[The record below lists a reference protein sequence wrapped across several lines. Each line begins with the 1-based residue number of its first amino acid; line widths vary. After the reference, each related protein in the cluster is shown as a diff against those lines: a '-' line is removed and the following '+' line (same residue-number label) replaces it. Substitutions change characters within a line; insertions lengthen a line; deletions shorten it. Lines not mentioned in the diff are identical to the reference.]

1 MAKDPEIFLN
11 VKGRKE
17 SVFKERSG
25 KLDSVAYNL
34 DIRPE
39 LVFKNCLPVNIYYS
53 VDDNWDQMLTLE
65 PGKSALLQGLEVGKT
80 PLSLKIFEF
89 RRADWRSRQVIEK
102 GMPELCVW
110 PFEPVNPD
118 EAPDARF
125 DLGINSVISH
135 GTQVLS
141 IYSPF
146 WMINKTGKFVS
157 YRGGLDHHNVVDH
170 PVELR
175 DAPMMFSYT
184 GRSVLGKRKTS
195 LRVEESAWSDP
206 FTLDTIEDADKV
218 TCKRKGRDNSDKQV
232 YHVGV
237 KIQMSKSSLTKII
250 TFTPYYLVLNTAD
263 FSISIR
269 EADSSTALEVPPGA
283 CVPFWPAT
291 SGSTQCSPF
300 WMVVAFATGNDD
312 HTTPPFSLREPLSTL
327 LSLGNKFGAVHV
339 DCRISG
345 KDKIKSIGCLLHMCF
360 EGNYTSFH
368 SADRLFKYDYNDPKC
383 NKTRGQ

>member
-1 MAKDPEIFLN
+1 MNRTF
-11 VKGRKE
+11 
-17 SVFKERSG
+17 
-25 KLDSVAYNL
+25 
-34 DIRPE
+34 
-39 LVFKNCLPVNIYYS
+39 
-53 VDDNWDQMLTLE
+53 
-65 PGKSALLQGLEVGKT
+65 
-80 PLSLKIFEF
+80 
-89 RRADWRSRQVIEK
+89 
-102 GMPELCVW
+102 
-110 PFEPVNPD
+110 
-118 EAPDARF
+118 
-125 DLGINSVISH
+125 
-135 GTQVLS
+135 
-141 IYSPF
+141 
-146 WMINKTGKFVS
+146 
-157 YRGGLDHHNVVDH
+157 
-170 PVELR
+170 
-175 DAPMMFSYT
+175 
-184 GRSVLGKRKTS
+184 
-195 LRVEESAWSDP
+195 
-206 FTLDTIEDADKV
+206 
-218 TCKRKGRDNSDKQV
+218 QV